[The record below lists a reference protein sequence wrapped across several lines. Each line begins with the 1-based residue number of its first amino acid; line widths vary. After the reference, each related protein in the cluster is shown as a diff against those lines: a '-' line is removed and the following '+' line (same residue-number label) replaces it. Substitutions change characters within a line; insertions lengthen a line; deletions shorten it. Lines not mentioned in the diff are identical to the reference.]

1 MEEAKPAAAA
11 ATVAACDVETASP
24 GSIKAVVTLDIS
36 MSDVPPSASGAAL
49 LMTSAVDDIDSNKMQ
64 VDEVSIV
71 VTGSVAGTVI
81 QKQVLS
87 HL

>member
-1 MEEAKPAAAA
+1 
-11 ATVAACDVETASP
+11 
-24 GSIKAVVTLDIS
+24 
-36 MSDVPPSASGAAL
+36 MSDVPPSASEAAL